1 MEEKFGK
8 ILQKK
13 KQEQALLDLTPTSS
27 LSETENSFGNEENNR
42 QELDTNNESLNRT
55 PAEESLD
62 LTGPIE
68 ASTPQRTR
76 PVIKKRERASRTVA
90 KLRAKLRFYVP
101 SIRFPGER
109 VWYYRQDIRDIIP
122 EPLPVTSSAR
132 HFCIL
137 PDIWAKHKKRS

>member
-1 MEEKFGK
+1 MSVLTAFHLSLIFFFFRYRKRKENGK
-8 ILQKK
+8 IKTTQDLTSRQHERKKKYYRKK

-62 LTGPIE
+62 LKGPIE

-76 PVIKKRERASRTVA
+76 PVIKKIERASRTVA
-90 KLRAKLRFYVP
+90 KLRAKLRYVD
-101 SIRFPGER
+101 EK
-109 VWYYRQDIRDIIP
+109 QHD
-122 EPLPVTSSAR
+122 
-132 HFCIL
+132 C
-137 PDIWAKHKKRS
+137 